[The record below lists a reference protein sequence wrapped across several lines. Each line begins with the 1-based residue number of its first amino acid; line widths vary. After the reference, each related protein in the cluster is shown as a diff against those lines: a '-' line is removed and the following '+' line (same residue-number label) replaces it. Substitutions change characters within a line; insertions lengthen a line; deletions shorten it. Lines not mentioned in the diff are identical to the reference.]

1 MYRDFLGVF
10 VLTVILV
17 LGVFRPLLVD
27 VRRLVQL
34 TTDFVFIIIM
44 YLMFWALE
52 YYKFYR
58 NRILF
63 VFFRVERTFFL

>member
-63 VFFRVERTFFL
+63 DFFRVERTFFL